1 MLYEAVMLW
10 VIGYL
15 VSKLFIM
22 RNKAQRLIILKLTI
36 FVLSSAIVSAGFP
49 GYLIMQGINHTI
61 FRYQAGVF
69 NSSRGQL
76 DLIASRWEVF
86 YS

>member
-1 MLYEAVMLW
+1 MLW

-15 VSKLFIM
+15 VSKLFTM

-49 GYLIMQGINHTI
+49 GYLIMQGVNHTI
-61 FRYQAGVF
+61 FRYEAGF
-69 NSSRGQL
+69 FDNSSAQL

-86 YS
+86 DR

>member
-1 MLYEAVMLW
+1 MLW

-15 VSKLFIM
+15 ISKLFTM
-22 RNKAQRLIILKLTI
+22 RNKAQRVIILKLTI

-61 FRYQAGVF
+61 FRYGIVTF
-69 NSSRGQL
+69 DKSSAQL
-76 DLIASRWEVF
+76 NLIASRWEVF
-86 YS
+86 TT